1 MTEYDFSP
9 EAHERYMHTQQ
20 RIASWVDQTEE
31 YRPQFGSAVAP
42 SSQHG
47 TPPMHSRPRHQRH
60 HSEFERRRPSFSSS
74 SDSSSSSSTDDSG
87 RRLGTPGPMPAFQ
100 PMYLQHPV
108 VDPPHSGRFHR
119 SDPHRPHDKSS
130 HSSHRASP
138 PSSHFTAPS
147 LIYGYSSGH
156 DSSGMTSVR
165 KDMSFVVGHLLL
177 PLMSNLTIAPRP
189 HHHHQLHIIYPRPR
203 ATQIPD
209 TPCNKMYTSQPSPP
223 VERFLPDLNI
233 NKDCKL
239 SPFIQA
245 QPLGRAPVHSIR
257 TGHTPVLLWCTHSR
271 VMGYIN
277 PLRSPRYSINACT
290 KALARGG
297 REAAG
302 GVGK

>member
-1 MTEYDFSP
+1 
-9 EAHERYMHTQQ
+9 MHTQQ

-165 KDMSFVVGHLLL
+165 KDMSFVTSPPPSAPHYIPTPPGYANPGYSVQQNVYL
-177 PLMSNLTIAPRP
+177 PTVPAGGTLSPRP
-189 HHHHQLHIIYPRPR
+189 QYQQGLQTQPVYPGPTIRSGSSSQHTHGAYPGPPMVYPLTGYGLHQSV
-203 ATQIPD
+203 AQ
-209 TPCNKMYTSQPSPP
+209 PP
-223 VERFLPDLNI
+223 VFYQRVYRGSGTRR
-233 NKDCKL
+233 KG
-239 SPFIQA
+239 S
-245 QPLGRAPVHSIR
+245 
-257 TGHTPVLLWCTHSR
+257 SR
-271 VMGYIN
+271 
-277 PLRSPRYSINACT
+277 RSR
-290 KALARGG
+290 
-297 REAAG
+297 
-302 GVGK
+302 